1 MAARKA
7 KTMTIELL
15 AAIVGIVL
23 GIIGTGF
30 GLTSARKDRVE
41 TILAVLNEM
50 EEQYD
55 KLKAH
60 HAELEAR
67 YDKLEADYQK
77 LKADY
82 DALKAQYDKLQNE
95 GRYL

>member
-1 MAARKA
+1 
-7 KTMTIELL
+7 MTIELL

-23 GIIGTGF
+23 GIVGTGF

-55 KLKAH
+55 KLKARY
-60 HAELEAR
+60 AELEAR
-67 YDKLEADYQK
+67 YDKLE
-77 LKADY
+77 ADY